1 MMLFYEYFRPVVQI
15 KKRDEAIE
23 WMRRKIK
30 WNGSKKEAKNFDAAA
45 ALHNKTIIIKKK
57 TELLL

>member
-1 MMLFYEYFRPVVQI
+1 MKQLSEWEGKSNEMDI
-15 KKRDEAIE
+15 K
-23 WMRRKIK
+23 RKQ
-30 WNGSKKEAKNFDAAA
+30 KNFDAAA